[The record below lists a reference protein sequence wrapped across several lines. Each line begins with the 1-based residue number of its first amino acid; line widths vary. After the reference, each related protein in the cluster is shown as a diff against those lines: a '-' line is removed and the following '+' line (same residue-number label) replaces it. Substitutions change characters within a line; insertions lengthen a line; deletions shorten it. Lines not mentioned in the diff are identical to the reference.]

1 MSAIPHA
8 LQLAE
13 SVNSEF
19 FAPIGNALI
28 TSPEAEDLLHTY
40 YLPSV
45 RQHPTAFDGDNTAAQ
60 PTHQRP
66 AGAAPLALLHRL
78 RLRGNYFA
86 LAGFTSGSWRY
97 RPAACAQSITRII
110 LIRRSH
116 AIRHSTPRLSP
127 RTGRSAGPLP
137 IPPRHSAPLSAET
150 SSYLACGM

>member
-19 FAPIGNALI
+19 FAPVGNALI
-28 TSPEAEDLLHTY
+28 TSREAEDLLHSY

-45 RQHPTAFDGDNTAAQ
+45 RQHLTAFDGDNTVAQ
-60 PTHQRP
+60 PPQRT

-78 RLRGNYFA
+78 RLRGNYCT

-97 RPAACAQSITRII
+97 RPAASA
-110 LIRRSH
+110 RRASPESSPSGAH
-116 AIRHSTPRLSP
+116 TPSGHGAPKLSP
-127 RTGRSAGPLP
+127 RAGRSVGPLP
-137 IPPRHSAPLSAET
+137 IPLRHSAPPSART
-150 SSYLACGM
+150 CSYLACET

>member
-45 RQHPTAFDGDNTAAQ
+45 RQHLTAFDGDNTAAQ
-60 PTHQRP
+60 PPPVLPELPRWLCCTGYGHEE
-66 AGAAPLALLHRL
+66 
-78 RLRGNYFA
+78 
-86 LAGFTSGSWRY
+86 
-97 RPAACAQSITRII
+97 ITVR
-110 LIRRSH
+110 
-116 AIRHSTPRLSP
+116 
-127 RTGRSAGPLP
+127 
-137 IPPRHSAPLSAET
+137 
-150 SSYLACGM
+150 